1 MTPPAHSPPKRRV
14 FVVEN
19 HLFFREN
26 LVNWIAQQDEL
37 ECCGEA
43 GSVPDAQK
51 GIGAQPPDILLLDI
65 SLDKSTGFEFLRWL
79 RGREPKVPVI
89 VLSQYEEARYADPA
103 LEAGARGYVSKAAA
117 TDELQAAIHAVL
129 GGQLYVSGRGILRIP
144 GIPMGP

>member
-1 MTPPAHSPPKRRV
+1 MTSTNNSRPKRRV

-26 LVNWIAQQDEL
+26 LVNWIRQQDEL

-43 GSVPDAQK
+43 GSVPDAQNAVY
-51 GIGAQPPDILLLDI
+51 AQLPDVLLLDI
-65 SLDKSTGFEFLRWL
+65 SLDGSTGFELLHWL
-79 RGREPKVPVI
+79 NGREPKLPVI

-117 TDELQAAIHAVL
+117 TEELQAAIDAVL
-129 GGQLYVSGRGILRIP
+129 AGQLYVSGRGILREP
-144 GIPMGP
+144 DVRNGS